1 MSKQHHILLVY
12 FIHLGEKFKSKPR
25 KKYKLK
31 SRLIKR
37 KQFHVQGKK
46 KGLDVYLLS
55 QKAASVLAY
64 KQYSYYPK

>member
-1 MSKQHHILLVY
+1 MCK
-12 FIHLGEKFKSKPR
+12 E
-25 KKYKLK
+25 
-31 SRLIKR
+31 
-37 KQFHVQGKK
+37 KK